1 MRVEGGVTKLSG
13 EVEEGGGYSPSKQAG
28 SCGWAQKG
36 LANKE
41 LTGHGGLVIRGRGGE
56 VDPSECGRGSSSTRP
71 PLHKRG
77 GGVGVLLG
85 SPSYKCSR
93 EW

>member
-1 MRVEGGVTKLSG
+1 VEGGIFT
-13 EVEEGGGYSPSKQAG
+13 KQAG

-41 LTGHGGLVIRGRGGE
+41 LTGHGLLARGKEGRE

-71 PLHKRG
+71 PLHNR

-85 SPSYKCSR
+85 APSYNGLVSG
-93 EW
+93 EVSYLAS